1 MARPDAIVAS
11 LPAAPV
17 EAQYLFERLRACLYP
32 LHAPPSEPIALPE
45 DLADLIPPRAQL
57 REAAVLV
64 GLVERP
70 SGYRV
75 LLTRRSERMSN
86 HPGQVAFPGGRCDPQ
101 DQGPLGAALRE
112 AHEEIAL
119 PPGLVRPIG
128 FMDSLPTFTGFL
140 VTPVVALVDAAH
152 QPVPNP
158 GEVERVFEVPLD
170 FLLDTANVRIERREW
185 MGRVRATYR
194 YDWAGERIW
203 GATAAM
209 LLNLRQRLTGEPPP
223 TA

>member
-1 MARPDAIVAS
+1 VRAGASGGDALS
-11 LPAAPV
+11 
-17 EAQYLFERLRACLYP
+17 ERLRARLYP
-32 LHAPPSEPIALPE
+32 LHAPPGEPIAVPE

-64 GLVERP
+64 GLVERV
-70 SGYRV
+70 GGHRV

-101 DQGPLGAALRE
+101 DRGPLGAALRE

-119 PPGLVRPIG
+119 HPGEVSPLG
-128 FMDSLPTFTGFL
+128 FMDCLPTFTGFL
-140 VTPVVALVDAAH
+140 VTPVVAFVDPAH
-152 QPVPNP
+152 RPVPNP
-158 GEVERVFEVPLD
+158 GEVEHVFEVPLD
-170 FLLDTANVRIERREW
+170 FLLDERNVRIERREW
-185 MGRVRATYR
+185 MGRMRATYR
-194 YDWAGERIW
+194 YDWDGERIW